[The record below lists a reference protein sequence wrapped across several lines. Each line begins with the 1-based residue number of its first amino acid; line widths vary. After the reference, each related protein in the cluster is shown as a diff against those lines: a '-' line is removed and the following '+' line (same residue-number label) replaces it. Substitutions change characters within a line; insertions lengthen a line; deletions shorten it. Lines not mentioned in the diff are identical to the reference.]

1 MAASSGRGPRG
12 RRPGF
17 QPALEREIADL
28 ETVRVIAD
36 PLRFRIIQA
45 MGTRPLEPWTA
56 KEIARA
62 LAEPLTKL
70 YYHLGLLEQHGLV
83 AVAGTRIVS
92 GIVEKRY
99 QLAAE
104 RLSIARGLLAPADSE
119 AGDALEA
126 ILATVFD
133 TARNDI
139 RAAVKAGIARPSS
152 AAEAG
157 DGREPVFLSHALD
170 RMSPARAAR
179 FRERLRALC
188 EELGHDASEGEA
200 TATDETRAY
209 GLVAAFYPTVE
220 PHQAKARRTGGR
232 RTEEG
237 SR

>member
-1 MAASSGRGPRG
+1 MADTPRQP
-12 RRPGF
+12 RRVHPGF
-17 QPALEREIADL
+17 HPAPEHEIADL

-45 MGTRPLEPWTA
+45 MGARPSDPWTA

-62 LAEPLTKL
+62 LGEPLTKL
-70 YYHLGLLEQHGLV
+70 YYHLGLLEQHGLI
-83 AVAGTRIVS
+83 AVSGTRIVS

-139 RAAVKAGIARPSS
+139 RAAVKAGIARASS
-152 AAEAG
+152 AGEPE
-157 DGREPVFLSHALD
+157 DGREPVFLSHALE
-170 RMSPARAAR
+170 RMSPARAAE
-179 FRERLRALC
+179 FRERLRALAD
-188 EELGHDASEGEA
+188 ELGHATSEGEA
-200 TATDETRAY
+200 ADADVARSY
-209 GLVAAFYPTVE
+209 GFVAALYPAAE
-220 PHQAKARRTGGR
+220 PRPAKPRRASVR
-232 RTEEG
+232 RAGDG